1 MELLVER
8 RPRYWWVFLLQGIIL
23 LALGFY
29 MLFAPTNGFAALGLL
44 FGLAILLIGI
54 FELLRVVR
62 DRDQASRSWHLVIGV
77 VDIILGI
84 ILVGHIG
91 TSEAI
96 LRILIGLWFLFRGI
110 SLMSFSRMTG
120 RFWILSAGGVIIVL
134 FGLAIIFEPIFG
146 AVTIALIT
154 AIAFITTGL
163 FDLVL
168 GYRLKP

>member
-8 RPRYWWVFLLQGIIL
+8 KPRYWWVFLLQGIIF
-23 LALGFY
+23 LALGIY
-29 MLFAPTNGFAALGLL
+29 MVAAPTEGFATLGFL
-44 FGLAILLIGI
+44 FGLVILLTGV

-62 DRDQASRSWHLVIGV
+62 DRNQYSRGWHLVLGV

-96 LRILIGLWFLFRGI
+96 LRILIGLWLLFRGV

-120 RFWILSAGGVIIVL
+120 RSWTLTAGGVIVVIFAL
-134 FGLAIIFEPIFG
+134 MIIFNALFG
-146 AVTIALIT
+146 AVTIGLFTGIALLTT
-154 AIAFITTGL
+154 AL

-168 GYRLKP
+168 AYRLRA